1 MGRCR
6 APRGHSR
13 SCGRARTNTG
23 RIFCPPN
30 IPWTYAYNFLFRP
43 GGETR
48 VGQFRARCDLRE
60 RLTPA
65 TRCTTSWVK
74 DNSGLLSIFSM
85 WLFQLYP
92 SSAWLRKASVNRR
105 RYRPGSARP
114 SSASLRPPPPPLR
127 LLIFGL
133 LLCMLSLLNMRLF
146 QCGCTWKGEVRARV
160 TRFTPGCEAAL
171 SQLSRGRTKRG
182 RLGLIVDQDLDYSFE
197 ISTEVSGT
205 GLQGECA
212 RVQARERRHRN
223 SGRARHV
230 TRQSHSNRALTCSI
244 RLRKPLKSSLYLV
257 G

>member
-1 MGRCR
+1 MHDLLGERQLGIAQYLLYVALSTIPELCVAQEGQCEQATLPSR
-6 APRGHSR
+6 QRPPELRVAP
-13 SCGRARTNTG
+13 
-23 RIFCPPN
+23 
-30 IPWTYAYNFLFRP
+30 
-43 GGETR
+43 
-48 VGQFRARCDLRE
+48 
-60 RLTPA
+60 
-65 TRCTTSWVK
+65 
-74 DNSGLLSIFSM
+74 
-85 WLFQLYP
+85 
-92 SSAWLRKASVNRR
+92 
-105 RYRPGSARP
+105 
-114 SSASLRPPPPPLR
+114 PPPPPLR